1 MRVPRVKWVN
11 WRKIHK
17 ENVREDEENSI
28 RARRERRKW
37 RRDYVLSFIKD
48 GTVDINKILKEIDRY
63 GSYKRE
69 ELIYTCYSNYVL
81 IIALRFVAYKYGL
94 GFEMREHKSGYV
106 VAGCS
111 KTYDVVLTR
120 KS

>member
-1 MRVPRVKWVN
+1 MKWVN

-17 ENVREDEENSI
+17 ENVREEKVKSNHLQEL
-28 RARRERRKW
+28 RKRRRKH
-37 RRDYVLSFIKD
+37 
-48 GTVDINKILKEIDRY
+48 ILDEVKEIVKSVFSEIDRH
-63 GSYKRE
+63 GSYEKSE
-69 ELIYTCYSNYVL
+69 QSIVYYNEYVTVV
-81 IIALRFVAYKYGL
+81 ALRFVAYKYGL